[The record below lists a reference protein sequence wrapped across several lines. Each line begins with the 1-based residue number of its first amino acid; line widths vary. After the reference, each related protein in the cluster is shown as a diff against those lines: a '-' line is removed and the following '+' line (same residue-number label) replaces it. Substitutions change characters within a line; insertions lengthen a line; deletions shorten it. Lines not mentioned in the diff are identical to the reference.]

1 MNGFLTIVNK
11 LQDNQVK
18 SIKTAEFKAWTDGIV
33 NEGSTAKS
41 NKISQ
46 LYDYIKNLPDEM
58 DKRTVV
64 MICRSYINLLK
75 TERFS

>member
-33 NEGSTAKS
+33 NEGSTVKS

-46 LYDYIKNLPDEM
+46 LYDYIKICLM
-58 DKRTVV
+58 KWIKRTVV